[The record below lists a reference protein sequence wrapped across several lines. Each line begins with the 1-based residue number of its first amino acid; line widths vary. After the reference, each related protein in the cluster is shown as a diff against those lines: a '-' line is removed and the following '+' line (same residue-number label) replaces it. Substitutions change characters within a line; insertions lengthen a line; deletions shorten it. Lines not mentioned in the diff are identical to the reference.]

1 MKKNVIWLLGI
12 VSIGAVIWWLFSD
25 DYDSGKPTEFY
36 MIVDNMDRIKKSGHE
51 IFVVHNAPYD
61 TLEIKKV
68 IEKFNLETLPVDSLK
83 KYRGY
88 GRIFYRETKYM
99 TRHFKEGDPYDPE
112 YSSWDNTQDFRNHFK
127 DILMTTSYSINP
139 TGNGKCYYYYWL
151 YWNYWNNID
160 AKYDNKVKIVFY
172 NLDSLYCAKKKEYG
186 IEE

>member
-1 MKKNVIWLLGI
+1 MKKKVIWLLGV

-25 DYDSGKPTEFY
+25 DYDRGKPTEFY
-36 MIVDNMDRIKKSGHE
+36 EIEDG

-68 IEKFNLETLPVDSLK
+68 IEKFNLETWAIDSLK
-83 KYRGY
+83 KYGGG
-88 GRIFYRETKYM
+88 GRLFYRETKYM

-112 YSSWDNTQDFRNHFK
+112 YSSWDNTQDYRNHFK

-139 TGNGKCYYYYWL
+139 VGDGDCYYRYWL

-160 AKYDNKVKIVFY
+160 AKYDNKVHILFRD
-172 NLDSLYCAKKKEYG
+172 LDSLYRAKKKEYG
-186 IEE
+186 IED

>member
-1 MKKNVIWLLGI
+1 MKKNVIRLL
-12 VSIGAVIWWLFSD
+12 VCVLIGAVIWWLYSD

-36 MIVDNMDRIKKSGHE
+36 KIEESKTDRVSYE
-51 IFVVHNAPYD
+51 IYVVHNAPYD

-68 IEKFNLETLPVDSLK
+68 IEKFNLETWAIDSLK
-83 KYRGY
+83 KYGGG
-88 GRIFYRETKYM
+88 GRLFYRETKYM

-112 YSSWDNTQDFRNHFK
+112 YSSWDNTQDYRNHFK

-139 TGNGKCYYYYWL
+139 AGDGDCYYRYWL

-160 AKYDNKVKIVFY
+160 AKYDNKVHILFRD
-172 NLDSLYCAKKKEYG
+172 LDSLYRAKKKEYG

>member
-1 MKKNVIWLLGI
+1 MKKKVIWLLGV

-25 DYDSGKPTEFY
+25 DYDRGKPTEFY
-36 MIVDNMDRIKKSGHE
+36 EIEDG

-68 IEKFNLETLPVDSLK
+68 IEKFNLETWAIDSLK
-83 KYRGY
+83 KYGGG
-88 GRIFYRETKYM
+88 GRLFYRETKYM

-112 YSSWDNTQDFRNHFK
+112 YSSWDNTQDYRNHFK

-139 TGNGKCYYYYWL
+139 VGDGDCYYRYWL

-160 AKYDNKVKIVFY
+160 AKYDNEVEIVFY
-172 NLDSLYCAKKKEYG
+172 NLDSLYRAKKKEYG
-186 IEE
+186 IED

>member
-25 DYDSGKPTEFY
+25 DYDRGKPTEFY
-36 MIVDNMDRIKKSGHE
+36 EIEDG

-68 IEKFNLETLPVDSLK
+68 IEKFNLETWSIDSLK
-83 KYRGY
+83 KYGGG
-88 GRIFYRETKYM
+88 GRLFYRETKYM

-112 YSSWDNTQDFRNHFK
+112 YSSWDNTQDYRNHFK

-139 TGNGKCYYYYWL
+139 AGNGKCYYYYWL
-151 YWNYWNNID
+151 YWNYGKNIS
-160 AKYDNKVKIVFY
+160 AMYDNRMRIIFY

-186 IEE
+186 IED

>member
-1 MKKNVIWLLGI
+1 MKKKVIWLLGV
-12 VSIGAVIWWLFSD
+12 VSIGAVIWWLYSD

-36 MIVDNMDRIKKSGHE
+36 KINEYKADG
-51 IFVVHNAPYD
+51 IFRETYVVHNAPYD
-61 TLEIKKV
+61 TSKIKKV
-68 IEKFNLETLPVDSLK
+68 IEKFNLETCLVDTIW
-83 KYRGY
+83 KYRSC
-88 GRIFYRETKYM
+88 RRLFYRETKYM

-112 YSSWDNTQDFRNHFK
+112 YSSWDNTQDFRNHYK
-127 DILMTTSYSINP
+127 DILMTTKYSINP
-139 TGNGKCYYYYWL
+139 AGNGKCYYYYWL

>member
-1 MKKNVIWLLGI
+1 MKKKVIWLLGI

-25 DYDSGKPTEFY
+25 DYDRGKPTEFY
-36 MIVDNMDRIKKSGHE
+36 EIEDG

-68 IEKFNLETLPVDSLK
+68 IEKFNLETWSIDSLK
-83 KYRGY
+83 KYGGG
-88 GRIFYRETKYM
+88 GRLFYRETKYM

-139 TGNGKCYYYYWL
+139 AGNGKCYYYYWL
-151 YWNYWNNID
+151 YWNYGKNIS
-160 AKYDNKVKIVFY
+160 AMYDNRMRIIFY

-186 IEE
+186 IED